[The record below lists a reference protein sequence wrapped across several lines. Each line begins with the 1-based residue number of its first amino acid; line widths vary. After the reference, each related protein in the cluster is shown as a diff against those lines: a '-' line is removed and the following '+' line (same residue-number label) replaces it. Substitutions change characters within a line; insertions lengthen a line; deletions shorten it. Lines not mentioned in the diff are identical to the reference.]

1 MHEREILG
9 FLGQSHIS
17 HKNVARLRALAG
29 SANAHIAGLA
39 TLVRDVAT
47 VAPHRR
53 RRIRTLA
60 RQRRDLLKRME
71 VARLISPRTEWE
83 DCDLE
88 EIDPVVAWYEW
99 AEYAKEFARE

>member
-1 MHEREILG
+1 
-9 FLGQSHIS
+9 
-17 HKNVARLRALAG
+17 
-29 SANAHIAGLA
+29 
-39 TLVRDVAT
+39 LVRDVAT
-47 VAPHRR
+47 VAPYRR

-71 VARLISPRTEWE
+71 VARLIPPRTEWE